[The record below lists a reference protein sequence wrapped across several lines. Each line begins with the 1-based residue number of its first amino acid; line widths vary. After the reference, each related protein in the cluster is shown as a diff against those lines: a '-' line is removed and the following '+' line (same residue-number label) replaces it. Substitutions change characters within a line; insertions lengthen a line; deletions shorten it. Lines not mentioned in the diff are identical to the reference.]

1 MPRSASTNRDIRDSR
16 RADILRAAAKLFARR
31 GLTDTKIGDIA
42 REAGLSHG
50 LVYHYFPSKE
60 AVFEAVITEK
70 REAAWEDVA
79 ACEAEHGVEAA
90 MHLLLQ
96 RTLDDA
102 RERPEVT
109 VMITQALLTDC
120 VPDKLRASLRRGA
133 RESFNRTTSFFER
146 GQAAGCVDASVPATQ
161 LAAAMFCLVR
171 GIFLANAQALRGHG
185 WMPLPEA
192 DTILRLLLPRGRTS
206 APLAVR
212 ASATTEPVEASRAT
226 TPSEPA
232 TRKRTP
238 RALKTKKTTTSRARV
253 RAGGVE

>member
-1 MPRSASTNRDIRDSR
+1 
-16 RADILRAAAKLFARR
+16 
-31 GLTDTKIGDIA
+31 
-42 REAGLSHG
+42 
-50 LVYHYFPSKE
+50 
-60 AVFEAVITEK
+60 
-70 REAAWEDVA
+70 
-79 ACEAEHGVEAA
+79 

-133 RESFNRTTSFFER
+133 RDSFNRTVAFFER
-146 GQAAGCVDASVPATQ
+146 GQTAGCVDASVPATQ

-192 DTILRLLLPRGRTS
+192 DTILRLLLPRHETS
-206 APLAVR
+206 AASSRR
-212 ASATTEPVEASRAT
+212 AASEPIDAPAAA
-226 TPSEPA
+226 TPSETT
-232 TRKRTP
+232 TRARAP
-238 RALKTKKTTTSRARV
+238 RPQKKKTTTSRARV
-253 RAGGVE
+253 RAGGVG

>member
-1 MPRSASTNRDIRDSR
+1 MPRSPSTNRDIRDSR

-133 RESFNRTTSFFER
+133 RDSFHRTVAFFER
-146 GQAAGCVDASVPATQ
+146 GQTAGCVDASVPATQ

-192 DTILRLLLPRGRTS
+192 DTILRLLLPRHETS
-206 APLAVR
+206 ASSRR
-212 ASATTEPVEASRAT
+212 AASEPIEAPAAA
-226 TPSEPA
+226 TPSETT
-232 TRKRTP
+232 TRVRAP
-238 RALKTKKTTTSRARV
+238 RPQKKKTTTSRARV
-253 RAGGVE
+253 RAGGVG

>member
-1 MPRSASTNRDIRDSR
+1 MPRSPTTNRDIRDSR
-16 RADILRAAAKLFARR
+16 RADILRAAAKLFARS
-31 GLTDTKIGDIA
+31 GLSDTKIGDIA

-60 AVFEAVITEK
+60 AVFEAVVTEK
-70 REAAWEDVA
+70 REAAWEDVT

-90 MHLLLQ
+90 MHLLLR

-133 RESFNRTTSFFER
+133 RESFDRTTAFFER
-146 GQAAGCVDASVPATQ
+146 GQAAGCVDATVPATQ

-185 WMPLPEA
+185 WMPLPEPE
-192 DTILRLLLPRGRTS
+192 TILRLLLPRD
-206 APLAVR
+206 R
-212 ASATTEPVEASRAT
+212 ASERTTAPRAA
-226 TPSEPA
+226 TPSETT
-232 TRKRTP
+232 TRVRAP
-238 RALKTKKTTTSRARV
+238 RPLKKKTTTTSRARV
-253 RAGGVE
+253 RAGGVG